1 MKSIMFLAKVKSKN
15 PVAATTGSIN
25 NQEMIPADLDFDALW
40 IRALPENASAGAN
53 NRKIAVTNI
62 CDMSVPLMCPCVGE
76 RCTNTH
82 QTDSAVDMP
91 IRVKPKGNLIHA
103 KCQTLKLNRIDDFV
117 WITAAITEPERQ
129 SKLQFARASPAS
141 RASHCYPALGGF
153 LMNRNN
159 APPINPKTIADKQAK
174 HRMAFP

>member
-117 WITAAITEPERQ
+117 WIT
-129 SKLQFARASPAS
+129 
-141 RASHCYPALGGF
+141 PALTERTNSVEVVK
-153 LMNRNN
+153 MESD
-159 APPINPKTIADKQAK
+159 TMVAK
-174 HRMAFP
+174 RTSDD